1 MGLQGCLTSRR
12 PAAAFLAQTHFRSSC
27 LFCHKVI
34 LTLPVDFH
42 FVSAASA
49 PATLRCCLSDLR
61 GLGHRTR
68 YVGMVG
74 AGGSAWI
81 RSGPEWGA
89 PGGPFLFI
97 VGDCQRLGS
106 VCEVGYVPVK
116 DGTRGGFLKPHHL
129 TSTAP
134 KISSP

>member
-1 MGLQGCLTSRR
+1 
-12 PAAAFLAQTHFRSSC
+12 
-27 LFCHKVI
+27 
-34 LTLPVDFH
+34 
-42 FVSAASA
+42 
-49 PATLRCCLSDLR
+49 
-61 GLGHRTR
+61 
-68 YVGMVG
+68 MVG
-74 AGGSAWI
+74 AGGVSLDKVRA